1 MLFPFIF
8 VLFNFVLL
16 TNLLSLI
23 PFGIA
28 LTSHLIMILWLSLG
42 ICLSIFILVYMY
54 IIFSF

>member
-8 VLFNFVLL
+8 VLFNFILF

-28 LTSHLIMILWLSLG
+28 LTSHLIMIL
-42 ICLSIFILVYMY
+42 
-54 IIFSF
+54 